1 MSSIFW
7 VIVAGVFLVLELVI
21 PGLVTVWFGL
31 AGIIMI
37 FLAPLIKDVNVEF
50 YVFAAIS
57 FVLLLLT
64 RPIAKKYLYKNKKD
78 DISFGNRTVGRETKI
93 TKILD
98 EGIYE
103 VVLDD
108 KMWRAVSTDNLEVNE
123 KVIITGITGNRLI
136 LEKKINKKQ

>member
-1 MSSIFW
+1 MSSTFW

-31 AGIIMI
+31 AGIVMI
-37 FLAPLIKDVNVEF
+37 FLAPFIKDVNVEF
-50 YVFAAIS
+50 YVFTAIS
-57 FVLLLLT
+57 FALLLT
-64 RPIAKKYLYKNKKD
+64 RPIAKKYLYKNRKD

-93 TKILD
+93 SKILD

-103 VVLDD
+103 VALDD
-108 KMWRAVSTDNLEVNE
+108 KMWRAISTDNLEVNE

-136 LEKKINKKQ
+136 LEKKINKKTD